1 MYILAP
7 ADLIFTNLS
16 SYLRMLITLW
26 ALLKALYMALPE
38 MASVVAFITYSLLGH
53 PIDMATI
60 FSSLT
65 LFQLFHLNS

>member
-1 MYILAP
+1 
-7 ADLIFTNLS
+7 
-16 SYLRMLITLW
+16 MLITLW

-53 PIDMATI
+53 PIDMVTI